1 MKNKKEWLIITTL
14 VMAIIM
20 TFTLMA
26 APISVSANARDDY
39 EQAQAELNK
48 IEKQLNSIKDTKQKQ
63 QQEQKNAQKQ
73 VNLVKSQIASLT
85 AQIDETSERLEEKQK
100 ELDQKKADIHET
112 DELFKSKL
120 KAMYIRRS
128 GNMVATALAVDT
140 FSEML
145 TAVNTLTNISQA
157 DTALLQKL
165 NKEKQEIEAVEAEIE
180 AELEALEQSKSLQQ
194 SKQQEYATLL
204 QKVNQQLSETEASEA
219 AAQVA
224 YENAKQKRDEAAEE
238 LEREFAANG
247 DLDSFVGGTWRWPV
261 PTNRY
266 VSSHYGYR
274 NIFGYKEFHT
284 GIDIP
289 APRNTNIIASNSGFV
304 TTATY
309 SNSGYGNR
317 VIIDH
322 GGGYKTLYAHCN
334 SLNVKVGDFVALGDV
349 IAFVGTTGLSTGN
362 HLHFEIRKDGSTI
375 DPYPY
380 IKNN

>member
-1 MKNKKEWLIITTL
+1 MKKRREWL
-14 VMAIIM
+14 AISALSLAIM
-20 TFTLMA
+20 VALTVVFT
-26 APISVSANARDDY
+26 PVSVYANARDDY
-39 EQAQAELNK
+39 EQAQKELNA
-48 IEKQLNSIKDTKQKQ
+48 IEAQLNTIKDTKLKQ
-63 QQEQKNAQKQ
+63 QQEQKNAQTQ
-73 VNLVKSQIASLT
+73 VNLVKGQIASLNE
-85 AQIDETSERLEEKQK
+85 QIEETSEKLAEKQE
-100 ELDQKKADIHET
+100 ELDKKKEDIKET

-120 KAMYIRRS
+120 KAMYIRRN

-145 TAVNTLTNISQA
+145 TAVNTLTNISIA
-157 DTALLQKL
+157 DTALLEKL
-165 NKEKQEIEAVEAEIE
+165 DKEKKEIEKVEAEIE
-180 AELEALEQSKSLQQ
+180 AELEALEESRA
-194 SKQQEYATLL
+194 KQQNKQTELAGLL
-204 QKVNQQLSETEASEA
+204 QKVNQQLTETAAQEA

-224 YENAKQKRDEAAEE
+224 YEDAKKKRDDAAEE
-238 LEREFAANG
+238 LEKEFAANG
-247 DLDSFVGGTWRWPV
+247 DLDSYVGGTWRWPV

-274 NIFGYKEFHT
+274 NIFGYREFHT

-289 APRNTNIIASNSGFV
+289 AGYGTNIIASNSGFV

-322 GGGYKTLYAHCN
+322 GGGYKTLYAHCS
-334 SLNVKVGDFVALGDV
+334 SLNVKVGDFVAQGDV
-349 IAFVGTTGLSTGN
+349 IAFVGSTGLSTGN
-362 HLHFEIRKDGSTI
+362 HLHFEIRENGSTI

>member
-1 MKNKKEWLIITTL
+1 MKKRREWIIITAL
-14 VMAIIM
+14 VMAVIM
-20 TFTLMA
+20 VASVITM
-26 APISVSANARDDY
+26 PISVSANARDDY
-39 EQAQAELNK
+39 EAAQAELNK
-48 IEKQLNSIKDTKQKQ
+48 IEAQLSNIKDAKKKQE
-63 QQEQKNAQKQ
+63 QEQKNAQTQ
-73 VNLVKSQIASLT
+73 VNLVKGQINSLS
-85 AQIDETSERLEEKQK
+85 AQIDETSEKLKEKQE
-100 ELDQKKADIHET
+100 ELDDKKADIKET

-128 GNMVATALAVDT
+128 GNMIATALAVDT

-157 DTALLQKL
+157 DTALLERL
-165 NKEKQEIEAVEAEIE
+165 NKEKQEIEKVEAEIE
-180 AELEALEQSKSLQQ
+180 AELEALEESKALQE
-194 SKQQEYATLL
+194 SKQKEYASLL
-204 QKVNQQLSETEASEA
+204 QKVNQQLSETAAQEA

-224 YENAKQKRDEAAEE
+224 YEDAKQKRDDAAAE
-238 LEREFAANG
+238 LEKEFAANG
-247 DLDSFVGGTWRWPV
+247 DLDSYVGGTWRWPV

-274 NIFGYKEFHT
+274 NIFGYREFHT

-334 SLNVKVGDFVALGDV
+334 SLNVKVGDFVAQGDV

-362 HLHFEIRKDGSTI
+362 HLHFEIRQNGATVN
-375 DPYPY
+375 PYPY
-380 IKNN
+380 IKDN

>member
-1 MKNKKEWLIITTL
+1 MKKRREWIIITAL
-14 VMAIIM
+14 VMAVIM
-20 TFTLMA
+20 VASVITM
-26 APISVSANARDDY
+26 PISVSANARDDY
-39 EQAQAELNK
+39 EAAQAELNK
-48 IEKQLNSIKDTKQKQ
+48 IEAQLSNIKDAKKKQE
-63 QQEQKNAQKQ
+63 QEQKNAQTQ
-73 VNLVKSQIASLT
+73 VNLVKGQINSLS
-85 AQIDETSERLEEKQK
+85 AQIDETSEKLKEKQE
-100 ELDQKKADIHET
+100 ELDDKKADIKET

-128 GNMVATALAVDT
+128 GNMIATALAVDT
-140 FSEML
+140 FYEML

-157 DTALLQKL
+157 DTALLEKL
-165 NKEKQEIEAVEAEIE
+165 NKEKQEIEKVEAEIE
-180 AELEALEQSKSLQQ
+180 AELEALEESKALQE
-194 SKQQEYATLL
+194 SKQKEYASLL
-204 QKVNQQLSETEASEA
+204 QKVNQQLSETAAQEA

-224 YENAKQKRDEAAEE
+224 YADAKQKRDDAAAE
-238 LEREFAANG
+238 LEKEFAANG
-247 DLDSFVGGTWRWPV
+247 DLDSYVGGTWRWPV

-274 NIFGYKEFHT
+274 NIFGYREFHT

-334 SLNVKVGDFVALGDV
+334 SLNVKVGDFVAQGDV

-362 HLHFEIRKDGSTI
+362 HLHFEIRQNGATVN
-375 DPYPY
+375 PYPY
-380 IKNN
+380 IKDN

>member
-1 MKNKKEWLIITTL
+1 MKNRKEWLIITSL
-14 VMAIIM
+14 VMAIVM
-20 TFTLMA
+20 VL
-26 APISVSANARDDY
+26 SVGMPLSVAANARDDY
-39 EQAQAELNK
+39 EEAQQELESIEKELNA
-48 IEKQLNSIKDTKQKQ
+48 IKDTKKKQ
-63 QQEQKNAQKQ
+63 EQEQKNAQTQ
-73 VNLVKSQIASLT
+73 VNLVKSQITSLNE
-85 AQIDETSERLEEKQK
+85 QIEETSERLAEKQK
-100 ELDQKKADIHET
+100 ELDKKKADIKET
-112 DELFKSKL
+112 DDLFKKKL

-157 DTALLQKL
+157 DTALLEKL
-165 NKEKQEIEAVEAEIE
+165 NREKEEIEKVEAEIE
-180 AELEALEQSKSLQQ
+180 AELETLEESKSLQE
-194 SKQQEYATLL
+194 SKQKEYATLL
-204 QKVNQQLSETEASEA
+204 QKVNQQLSETQAQEA

-224 YENAKQKRDEAAEE
+224 YEDAKKKRDDAAEE
-238 LEREFAANG
+238 LEKEFAANG
-247 DLDSFVGGTWRWPV
+247 DLESFVGGTWRWPV

-274 NIFGYKEFHT
+274 NIFGYSEFHT

-334 SLNVKVGDFVALGDV
+334 SLNVKVGDFVAQGDV

-362 HLHFEIRKDGSTI
+362 HLHFEIRQNGSTVN
-375 DPYPY
+375 PYPY
-380 IKNN
+380 IKDN

>member
-1 MKNKKEWLIITTL
+1 MKKRREWIIITAL
-14 VMAIIM
+14 VMAVIM
-20 TFTLMA
+20 VASVITM
-26 APISVSANARDDY
+26 PISVSANARDDY
-39 EQAQAELNK
+39 EAAQAELNK
-48 IEKQLNSIKDTKQKQ
+48 IEAQLSNIKDAKKKQE
-63 QQEQKNAQKQ
+63 QEQKNAQTQ
-73 VNLVKSQIASLT
+73 VNLVKGQINSLS
-85 AQIDETSERLEEKQK
+85 AQIDETSEKLKEKQE
-100 ELDQKKADIHET
+100 ELDDKKADIKET

-128 GNMVATALAVDT
+128 GNMIATALAVDT

-157 DTALLQKL
+157 DTALLEKL
-165 NKEKQEIEAVEAEIE
+165 NKEKQEIEKVEAEIE
-180 AELEALEQSKSLQQ
+180 AELEALEESKALQE
-194 SKQQEYATLL
+194 SKQKEYASLL
-204 QKVNQQLSETEASEA
+204 QKVNQQLSETAAQEA

-224 YENAKQKRDEAAEE
+224 YEDAKQKRDDAAAE
-238 LEREFAANG
+238 LEKEFAANG
-247 DLDSFVGGTWRWPV
+247 DLDSYVGGTWRWPV

-274 NIFGYKEFHT
+274 NIFGYREFHT

-334 SLNVKVGDFVALGDV
+334 SLNVKVGDFVAQGDV

-362 HLHFEIRKDGSTI
+362 HLHFEIRQNGATVN
-375 DPYPY
+375 PYPY
-380 IKNN
+380 IKDN